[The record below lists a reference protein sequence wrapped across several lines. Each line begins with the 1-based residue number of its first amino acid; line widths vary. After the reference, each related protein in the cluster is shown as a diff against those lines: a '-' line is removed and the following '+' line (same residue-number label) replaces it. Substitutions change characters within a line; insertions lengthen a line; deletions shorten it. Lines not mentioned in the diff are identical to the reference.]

1 MFRSAGRDEV
11 GTVTAETAVV
21 LPILVFFTLGMV
33 WLVSLGV
40 TDLRAVDAARETAR
54 SVARGDTTSE
64 GISLGRKV
72 APTGSR
78 FTVES
83 GSETVVVT
91 VKAPMRGTVGIF
103 SFLPRFEVSARA
115 VAAQEP
121 TS

>member
-1 MFRSAGRDEV
+1 
-11 GTVTAETAVV
+11 V

-40 TDLRAVDAARETAR
+40 TDLKAVDAARETAR
-54 SVARGDTTSE
+54 SVARGDTWGE

-72 APTGSR
+72 APAGSR
-78 FTVES
+78 FSVES
-83 GSETVVVT
+83 GSGTVVVT
-91 VKAPMRGTVGIF
+91 VNAPMRGPIGIF
-103 SFLPRFEVSARA
+103 SFLPKFEVSARA